1 MGNFFTLTQNL
12 QLHRFLLKWMKFAHK
27 TLQSNGK
34 RACSLKIHLLQTT
47 WPNQTTSLLGL
58 WMVAIRVG
66 YRSKISIPIPWVRY
80 RFLNDTFFNTN
91 FMKSVLTRYTLSQ
104 KIFYFFSACWHLYRL
119 KASSPE
125 LLHKGTK
132 YIQHNKSVQII
143 LIKLK

>member
-66 YRSKISIPIPWVRY
+66 YRSKI
-80 RFLNDTFFNTN
+80 FDTD
-91 FMKSVLTRYTLSQ
+91 TLSL
-104 KIFYFFSACWHLYRL
+104 IPVPERYFFRYQFYEISFNKIYIIS
-119 KASSPE
+119 KNFGFIFFS
-125 LLHKGTK
+125 LLTFTQTQSL
-132 YIQHNKSVQII
+132 ISWATAQRNKIYPTQ
-143 LIKLK
+143 